1 VVPVALL
8 WNVMTTEPRI
18 TSSEICTAA
27 GSLDDPAADSAADP
41 SAIEVSETPDL
52 PQVPS
57 SFGAPEP
64 AGRSVP
70 RVLGRLDGPEDG
82 PMLVCVAGLHG
93 NEPAGVLALERV
105 FRALRG
111 PDGDGS
117 PGTHGADGAPGLQGR
132 FVGLAGNLKALARR
146 CRFLD
151 LDLNRIW
158 TGYELDKA
166 RRRPAAAEDEE
177 MVELA
182 RHLEELLG
190 EIPEE
195 RRHEI
200 FVLDLHTASGPGPA
214 FTVLDDTL
222 PNREFALDL
231 QAPVV
236 LGIEEELEGTLMH
249 YVSDLGFTAVG
260 FESGRHDDPAAVDLA
275 EAAVWI
281 ALETSGVL
289 APGHPRVAKSRER
302 LIEASRALPRV
313 VEVRYRHAI
322 SPEVGFRIR
331 EGLAG
336 FERVA
341 EGQILGTDRR
351 GSIPARE
358 PGLVLMPLYQEQGDE
373 GFFLVRPVRPMW
385 LSISKFVR
393 RLHVERVL
401 HWLPGVRRHPELPKS
416 FLVDRKIAR
425 WVAPQL
431 FHLLGFRRQGPGE
444 DRYLVMSR
452 RFGDR

>member
-1 VVPVALL
+1 
-8 WNVMTTEPRI
+8 MTTEPPI
-18 TSSEICTAA
+18 ATTELLT
-27 GSLDDPAADSAADP
+27 AADSLDESPADAAAGL
-41 SAIEVSETPDL
+41 SGSEVAESPDL
-52 PQVPS
+52 PEVPS
-57 SFGAPEP
+57 SFGAPDP
-64 AGRSVP
+64 TGRSVP
-70 RVLGRLDGPEDG
+70 RVLGRLGEPEDG

-105 FRALRG
+105 FRVLG
-111 PDGDGS
+111 GTDGETV

-132 FVGLAGNLKALARR
+132 FVGLAGNLEALARR

-158 TGYELDKA
+158 TPDELA
-166 RRRPAAAEDEE
+166 RARHRPEAVEHGE
-177 MVELA
+177 MVALA
-182 RHLEELLG
+182 RHLQELLE
-190 EIPEE
+190 EIPDE

-222 PNREFALDL
+222 PNRQFALDL

-260 FESGRHDDPAAVDLA
+260 FESGRHDDPVAVDLA

-289 APGHPRVAKSRER
+289 TPGDPRVAASRER
-302 LIEASRALPRV
+302 LIESTRDLPRV
-313 VEVRYRHAI
+313 VEIRYRHAI
-322 SPEVGFRIR
+322 TPDVGFRIS

-341 EGQILGTDRR
+341 EGQVLGSDRR
-351 GSIPARE
+351 GPISARE

-373 GFFLVRPVRPMW
+373 GFFLVRPVRPVW
-385 LSISKFVR
+385 LSVSKLVR
-393 RLHVERVL
+393 RLRVERVL

-416 FLVDRKIAR
+416 FIVDRKIAR
-425 WVAPQL
+425 FVAPQL

-444 DRYLVMSR
+444 GRYLVMAR

>member
-1 VVPVALL
+1 
-8 WNVMTTEPRI
+8 MITEPRI
-18 TSSEICTAA
+18 TATDLLTAA
-27 GSLDDPAADSAADP
+27 DSPDDPAAEAPALT
-41 SAIEVSETPDL
+41 E
-52 PQVPS
+52 VPS
-57 SFGAPEP
+57 SFGAP
-64 AGRSVP
+64 AATGLSVP

-82 PMLVCVAGLHG
+82 PMLICVAGLHG

-105 FRALRG
+105 FRALGG
-111 PDGDGS
+111 PDGDGAPES
-117 PGTHGADGAPGLQGR
+117 HGADGAPGLEGR
-132 FVGLAGNLKALARR
+132 FVGLVGNLKALTRR
-146 CRFLD
+146 CRYLD

-158 TGYELDKA
+158 TVDELANA
-166 RRRPAAAEDEE
+166 RQRPETAEHEE
-177 MVELA
+177 MVALA
-182 RHLEELLG
+182 RHLQQLLEG
-190 EIPEE
+190 IPDQ

-249 YVSDLGFTAVG
+249 YISDLGFTAVG
-260 FESGRHDDPAAVDLA
+260 FESGRHDDPLAVDLA

-289 APGHPRVAKSRER
+289 APGHPRVEESCER
-302 LIEASRALPRV
+302 LIEASRELPRV

-322 SPEVGFRIR
+322 TPEVGFRIS

-336 FERVA
+336 FEWVE
-341 EGQILGTDRR
+341 EGEILGTDRR
-351 GSIPARE
+351 GPIAARE
-358 PGLVLMPLYQEQGDE
+358 AGLVLMPLYQEQGDE
-373 GFFLVRPVRPMW
+373 GFFLVRPVRPVW
-385 LSISKFVR
+385 LSVSRVVR

-401 HWLPGVRRHPELPKS
+401 HWLPGVRRHPEIPAS
-416 FLVDRKIAR
+416 FVVDRKVAR

-431 FHLLGFRRQGPGE
+431 FHLLGFRRQGPG
-444 DRYLVMSR
+444 DGRYLVMSR